1 MHVEQYIH
9 SDAGWNRP
17 LPSLPPGSG
26 RGFVLAFGAREVI
39 EAGAALADV
48 ARARGDLPLLVASTS
63 GEIAGMDVSD
73 GKLVVTVVR
82 FDTVRVVA
90 RRVPIGPN
98 DSSHAVGKALAASL
112 PASVEGAGLR
122 HVMVLSDGLAVNGT
136 ALVDGM
142 SAALPDGCAITGGL
156 AGDAGR
162 FERTLVGL
170 DGNVGSGQVVALGLY
185 GGALVVG
192 YGSLGGWD
200 AFGPERRADN
210 SDGNV
215 LRTLDGEVALDVYK
229 RYLGEHAAGLPGSAL
244 RFPLAV
250 TAPGAGR
257 AVVRTILAVD
267 EATGAMTFAG
277 DIPVGSR
284 VRLMKANHERL
295 VEGAEEAGRLAMRPG
310 ARLALLISC
319 VGRKLVMGQRTEEEV
334 EAVAAAL
341 GAGGVVAG
349 FYSYGE
355 LCPVDAMSACE
366 LHNQTMTVTTFGEAA

>member
-1 MHVEQYIH
+1 
-9 SDAGWNRP
+9 
-17 LPSLPPGSG
+17 
-26 RGFVLAFGAREVI
+26 
-39 EAGAALADV
+39 
-48 ARARGDLPLLVASTS
+48 
-63 GEIAGMDVSD
+63 
-73 GKLVVTVVR
+73 
-82 FDTVRVVA
+82 
-90 RRVPIGPN
+90 
-98 DSSHAVGKALAASL
+98 
-112 PASVEGAGLR
+112 
-122 HVMVLSDGLAVNGT
+122 MVLSDGLAVNGT

-142 SAALPDGCAITGGL
+142 SSALPAGCAITGGL

-170 DGNVGSGQVVALGLY
+170 DGNVGSGQVGALGLY
-185 GGALVVG
+185 GDALQVG

-200 AFGPERRADN
+200 AFGPERRADQ
-210 SDGNV
+210 SDGNI
-215 LRTLDGEVALDVYK
+215 LRALDGEVALEVYK

-250 TAPGAGR
+250 TAPGADR

-267 EATGAMTFAG
+267 EASGAMTFAG

-310 ARLALLISC
+310 ARLAVLISC

-341 GAGGVVAG
+341 GSGGVVAG

-355 LCPVDAMSACE
+355 LCPVDSASACE
-366 LHNQTMTVTTFGEAA
+366 LHNQTMTVTTFGEAG